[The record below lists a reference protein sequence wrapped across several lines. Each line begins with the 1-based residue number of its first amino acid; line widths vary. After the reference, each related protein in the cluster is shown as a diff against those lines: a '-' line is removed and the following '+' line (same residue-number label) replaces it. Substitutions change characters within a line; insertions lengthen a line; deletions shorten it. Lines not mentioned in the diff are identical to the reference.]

1 MAKNLLIVESPAKA
15 KTLKKYLGKDY
26 EVLASY
32 GHVRDL
38 IPKNGAVDTANGYTM
53 NYETIARNAKHVDA
67 IAKAAAEADTILLAP
82 DPDREGEA
90 IAWHISE
97 LLKGKRAL
105 KGKAMK
111 RVVFYEITQSAVQ
124 EAVAHPREIAMPLV
138 NAQQAR
144 RALDYLVGFNLSPLL
159 WRKIRPGLSAGRV
172 QSPALRLIVEREL
185 EIEKF
190 KSQEYWSVHLDSQKI
205 GIPFKAKLFQ
215 FQGKKLEQLSIA
227 SQAEYDA
234 IHAKLIDAKLP
245 PKVVRVEKKGKQRNA
260 AAPFTTSTL
269 QQEAVRKLGMTS
281 DRTMRT
287 AQSLYEGVDI
297 GGQTIGLI
305 SYMRTDSLNLANEA
319 VAEIRGY
326 ITDNFSAEYLP
337 AKQPVFKSKSK
348 NAQEA
353 HEAIR
358 PTSILRTPDS
368 LSEYLTIDQ
377 MRLYEMIWKRTLAC
391 QMAPARFDTVS
402 VDIRLSSDDT
412 LFRASGQT
420 LVFPGFIGVY
430 MEDVDDAEEEDS
442 AKLPPLS
449 EGDVLPVDKL
459 YGEQHFTQ
467 PPPRFSEA
475 SLVKALE
482 EYGIGRPSTYATI
495 ISTLQAREYA
505 TLDKKRFM
513 PTDVGRVVIKFLTEH
528 FTRYVDY
535 GFTANLE
542 DELDEVSEGKRDWI
556 PVLDDFWTNFSSL
569 IKEKTSIER
578 PVELIDEACP
588 DCGKPLAKKLSRYG
602 SFISCTNYPECKYK
616 RSLSG
621 ETQDDAAA
629 RVELGAHPETQQAV
643 LLLKGPYGHYVQL
656 GEVIE
661 GEKTKPKRVSWPKE
675 MPVDQADLASA
686 LKLLSLPRDLG
697 LHPESN
703 KKVIVNIGRFGP
715 YVGHDGKFKSIP
727 RTDSI
732 FDIELAR
739 AVELLAQARDN
750 NTVLRT
756 LGDHPDDKASVE
768 ICSGRYGPYARHGK
782 INATLPK
789 GVSPEAITLEEA
801 LELIAA
807 KAAKGDTGKSKT
819 TRKPAAKKAAPKAK
833 TAAKPKAVAKP
844 KATVKK
850 VAAKTTAEKPVV
862 KKTAKAATTK
872 AKTTTKKVATKPVVK
887 KTAKAASKKVA

>member
-38 IPKNGAVDTANGYTM
+38 VPKNGAVDVDNGYTM

-67 IAKAAAEADTILLAP
+67 IAKAATESDTILLAP

-90 IAWHISE
+90 IAWHIAE
-97 LLKGKRAL
+97 ILKTKRAL
-105 KGKAMK
+105 KGKSMQ
-111 RVVFYEITQSAVQ
+111 RVVFYEITQSAVK
-124 EAVAHPREIAMPLV
+124 EAVAHPRAISIPLV

-190 KSQEYWSVHLDSQKI
+190 KSREYWSVHLDSQKNS
-205 GIPFKAKLFQ
+205 IPFKAKLFQ
-215 FQGKKLEQLSIA
+215 FQGKKLEQLSIG
-227 SQAEYDA
+227 SQQEYDA
-234 IHAKLIDAKLP
+234 IHAKLADAKLP
-245 PKVVRVEKKGKQRNA
+245 PKVVRVERKGKQRSP

-305 SYMRTDSLNLANEA
+305 TYMRTDSLNLANEA
-319 VAEIRGY
+319 IAEIRGY
-326 ITDNFSAEYLP
+326 IGDNFSADYLP
-337 AKQPVFKSKSK
+337 GKQPAYKSKSK

-358 PTSILRTPDS
+358 PTSILREPDS
-368 LSEYLTIDQ
+368 LRDHLTIDQ
-377 MRLYEMIWKRTLAC
+377 MRLYEMVWKRTLAS
-391 QMAPARFDTVS
+391 QMSPARFDTVS

-442 AKLPPLS
+442 AKLPPLA

-482 EYGIGRPSTYATI
+482 DYGIGRPSTYATI

-542 DELDEVSEGKRDWI
+542 NELDEISEGKRDWI
-556 PVLDDFWTNFSSL
+556 PVLDDFWKGFNKL
-569 IKEKTSIER
+569 LGDKKDVER
-578 PVELIDEACP
+578 PGTEVLDEACP
-588 DCGKPLAKKLSRYG
+588 KCGKPLSKRLGKRG
-602 SFISCTNYPECKYK
+602 SFIGCTGYPECDYT
-616 RSLSG
+616 RSLGGKEDAG
-621 ETQDDAAA
+621 EV
-629 RVELGAHPETQQAV
+629 RKELGAHPETKQPV
-643 LLLKGPYGHYVQL
+643 LLLRGPYGPYVQL
-656 GEVIE
+656 GELEE
-661 GEKTKPKRVSWPKE
+661 GAKTKPKRVSWPKE
-675 MPVDQADLASA
+675 LPLEQADLAHC
-686 LKLLSLPRDLG
+686 LKLLSLPREVG
-697 LHPESN
+697 AHPETG

-715 YVGHDGKFKSIP
+715 YIGHDGKFKSIP

-732 FDIELAR
+732 FEIGLER
-739 AVELLAQARDN
+739 AVELLAQAK
-750 NTVLRT
+750 TGGATILRT
-756 LGDHPDDKASVE
+756 LGEHPEDKALVE
-768 ICSGRYGPYARHGK
+768 VCSGRYGPYVRHGK
-782 INATLPK
+782 VNATLPRDLA
-789 GVSPEAITLEEA
+789 PEAVTLEEA

-807 KAAKGDTGKSKT
+807 KAAKGGTTKT
-819 TRKPAAKKAAPKAK
+819 TRKPAAKKTATK
-833 TAAKPKAVAKP
+833 TTKEKVAAKPKE
-844 KATVKK
+844 TVKK
-850 VAAKTTAEKPVV
+850 TVS
-862 KKTAKAATTK
+862 KTAATK
-872 AKTTTKKVATKPVVK
+872 AKTTTKANNKKAISKSVARKPA
-887 KTAKAASKKVA
+887 AKN

>member
-38 IPKNGAVDTANGYTM
+38 IPKNGAVDVDNGYTM
-53 NYETIARNAKHVDA
+53 NYETIARNSKHVDA
-67 IAKAAAEADTILLAP
+67 IAKAAADADTILLAP

-105 KGKAMK
+105 KGKSMK

-124 EAVAHPREIAMPLV
+124 EAVTHPREISMPLV

-190 KSQEYWSVHLDSQKI
+190 KSEEYWSVHLDSQKNSVL
-205 GIPFKAKLFQ
+205 FKAKLFQ
-215 FQGKKLEQLSIA
+215 FQGKKLEQLSIG

-234 IHAKLIDAKLP
+234 IHAKLTDAKLP
-245 PKVVRVEKKGKQRNA
+245 PKVVRVDKKGKQRNA

-297 GGQTIGLI
+297 GGETIGLI
-305 SYMRTDSLNLANEA
+305 SYMRTDSVNLANEA
-319 VAEIRGY
+319 VAEIRDY
-326 ITDNFSAEYLP
+326 IKNNFSAEYLP
-337 AKQPVFKSKSK
+337 SKQPVFKSKSK

-368 LSEYLTIDQ
+368 LRDHLTIDQ
-377 MRLYEMIWKRTLAC
+377 MRLYEMVWKRTLAC

-442 AKLPPLS
+442 AKLPPLV
-449 EGDVLPVDKL
+449 EGETLPLDKI

-475 SLVKALE
+475 SLVKSLE

-513 PTDVGRVVIKFLTEH
+513 PTDVGRVVIKFLTDH

-621 ETQDDAAA
+621 ESQDDAAA
-629 RVELGAHPETQQAV
+629 RVELGTHPDTQQIV

-661 GEKTKPKRVSWPKE
+661 GEKAKPKRVSWPKE
-675 MPVDQADLASA
+675 MPVDQADLSSA

-750 NTVLRT
+750 NTLLRT

-807 KAAKGDTGKSKT
+807 KAAKGDTGKTKT
-819 TRKPAAKKAAPKAK
+819 TRKPAAKKAAPKTKA
-833 TAAKPKAVAKP
+833 AAKPKT
-844 KATVKK
+844 TVKK
-850 VAAKTTAEKPVV
+850 AAAKPAV
-862 KKTAKAATTK
+862 KKISSAKTSTKTAT
-872 AKTTTKKVATKPVVK
+872 KTTTKKVATKPAVK
-887 KTAKAASKKVA
+887 KTTKVVSKKTA